1 MERSRSISRWHAL
14 AFTSLGHLV
23 NDGWVTLIPLIADI
37 IENQKQAPPVVVTLI
52 SVSFYSSS
60 ALLNFF
66 VGHLASRSG
75 SQGRMM
81 ASGIA
86 IISLSFLGFDLALGF
101 PNGGLLYFAVA
112 CVAVVA
118 GFGSAFYHPIA
129 ASIVQTSF
137 GLSTRGRAM
146 GVNGSMG
153 VLGSAI
159 FPPLFLAIALLISQ
173 RDTLALM
180 SVCALG
186 GATAIWF
193 GLNGYKKPESGSSGQ
208 SAGIRAVL
216 TRKLVTLTAITAV
229 RSAANTGV
237 SVWLPTY
244 ITFVRGE
251 GVGSILGLTIA
262 ATYLGAIP
270 GQMLFG
276 VLVER
281 LDKRYV
287 LGLSSAGA
295 GLAVL
300 GYIATQGYVAIAL
313 ITMFGFFSYSTFPT
327 LLSLT
332 SDYVPQSSWTTAN
345 GLVWGL
351 GLMGGNVIGPAI
363 TLLVIGN
370 GYARMNLAFA
380 ILAILGL
387 AGAVVTPLMKKGKYS
402 GGSGEEKEDG

>member
-1 MERSRSISRWHAL
+1 MESGLSISRWRAL

-23 NDGWVTLIPLIADI
+23 NDGWVTFIPLMADI
-37 IENQKQAPPVVVTLI
+37 IENQKQAPPIIVTLI

-66 VGHLASRSG
+66 VGHLAGKSG

-86 IISLSFLGFDLALGF
+86 ILSLSYLGFDYALGF
-101 PNGGLLYFAVA
+101 PNDGVLYFTVA
-112 CVAVVA
+112 LVAIVA

-137 GLSTRGRAM
+137 GLSSRGKAM

-153 VLGSAI
+153 VLGSAT
-159 FPPLFLAIALLISQ
+159 FPPLFFAIALLVSQ

-180 SVCALG
+180 CALVLV
-186 GATAIWF
+186 ASLAIWI
-193 GLNGYKKPESGSSGQ
+193 GLAPYRRPESVSRGEAPGM
-208 SAGIRAVL
+208 RKVL
-216 TRKLVTLTAITAV
+216 TRGLIVLTAITAV

-262 ATYLGAIP
+262 ATFLGAIP
-270 GQMLFG
+270 GQLVFG

-287 LGLSSAGA
+287 LGVSSAGA

-300 GYIATQGYVAIAL
+300 GYISTGGYVAVGFVTL
-313 ITMFGFFSYSTFPT
+313 FGFFSYSTFPT

-332 SDYVPQSSWTTAN
+332 SDYAPQSSWTTAN
-345 GLVWGL
+345 GMVWGL

-363 TLLVIGN
+363 TQLVIGSD
-370 GYARMNLAFA
+370 YARLNLAFT

-387 AGAVVTPLMKKGKYS
+387 IGAAVTPLIKRGRYAQTETGQKES
-402 GGSGEEKEDG
+402 G

>member
-1 MERSRSISRWHAL
+1 MQSTPGVSRWRAL

-23 NDGWVTLIPLIADI
+23 NDGWVMFIPLIADV
-37 IENQKQAPPVVVTLI
+37 IENQKQTPPVIVTLI

-66 VGHLASRSG
+66 IGHLASRSS

-86 IISLSFLGFDLALGF
+86 ILSLSYLGFDFALGF

-137 GLSTRGRAM
+137 GLSSRGKAM
-146 GVNGSMG
+146 GVNGSAG
-153 VLGSAI
+153 VLGSTI
-159 FPPLFLAIALLISQ
+159 FPPLFFAIALLISQ

-180 SVCALG
+180 SVCTV
-186 GATAIWF
+186 GAAVAIWF
-193 GLNGYKKPESGSSGQ
+193 GLSAYRRPQTGPQ
-208 SAGIRAVL
+208 SRPASIRGVL
-216 TRKLVTLTAITAV
+216 TRSLIVLTAVTAI

-244 ITFVRGE
+244 ITFVRNE

-270 GQMLFG
+270 GQLFFG

-287 LGLSSAGA
+287 LGVSSAGA

-300 GYIATQGYVAIAL
+300 GYIATQGYTAIVF
-313 ITMFGFFSYSTFPT
+313 ITLFGFFSYSTFPT

-363 TLLVIGN
+363 TQLVIGN
-370 GYARMNLAFA
+370 GYARMSLAFT
-380 ILAILGL
+380 ILAVLGL
-387 AGAVVTPLMKKGKYS
+387 VGAVVTPLMKKGKYA
-402 GGSGEEKEDG
+402 GGAEEEKEDR

>member
-1 MERSRSISRWHAL
+1 MASGPSMSRWRAL

-23 NDGWVTLIPLIADI
+23 NDGWVSFIPIIADI
-37 IENQKQAPPVVVTLI
+37 IENQKQAPPVIVTLI

-60 ALLNFF
+60 ALLNFL
-66 VGHLASRSG
+66 VGHFAGKSG
-75 SQGRMM
+75 SQGRLM

-86 IISLSFLGFDLALGF
+86 ILSLSYLGFDYALGF
-101 PNGGLLYFAVA
+101 PNDSMLYFSVA
-112 CVAVVA
+112 LVAIIA

-137 GLSTRGRAM
+137 GLSSRGKAM

-159 FPPLFLAIALLISQ
+159 FPPFFFAIALLISQ
-173 RDTLALM
+173 RETLALM
-180 SVCALG
+180 SVLILG
-186 GATAIWF
+186 ASLAIWI
-193 GLNGYKKPESGSSGQ
+193 GLGPYRRPESVAGGQ
-208 SAGIRAVL
+208 TPGIRKVV
-216 TRKLVTLTAITAV
+216 TRGLIVLTAITAV

-244 ITFVRGE
+244 ITFVRNE
-251 GVGSILGLTIA
+251 GVGSILGLTVA
-262 ATYLGAIP
+262 ATFLGAIP
-270 GQMLFG
+270 GQLVFG
-276 VLVER
+276 LLVER

-287 LGLSSAGA
+287 LGVSSAGA

-300 GYIATQGYVAIAL
+300 GYIATGGYAAIAFVTL
-313 ITMFGFFSYSTFPT
+313 FGFFSYSTFPT

-332 SDYVPQSSWTTAN
+332 SEHAPQLSWTTAN

-363 TLLVIGN
+363 TELVIGSD
-370 GYARMNLAFA
+370 YARLNLAFT

-387 AGAVVTPLMKKGKYS
+387 AGAVVTPLMKKGKYAYAET
-402 GGSGEEKEDG
+402 EEKESG